1 MARAEGPTRPP
12 GNGPLR
18 RECLARMWARPRQG
32 TLRFVIRGCRR
43 LMSWRSPD
51 SAPRLGLP
59 QATPV
64 PNPRSLGPPRASLS
78 GPIGAMGVCA
88 TNNGRCA
95 RVATRGSTSHCAG
108 RLVVG
113 SSPTAGAISDWDAE
127 SSAKRLR

>member
-12 GNGPLR
+12 GNGPSAASAL
-18 RECLARMWARPRQG
+18 RECETVHG
-32 TLRFVIRGCRR
+32 RGHYGSSSGGRR
-43 LMSWRSPD
+43 LMSWRAPD
-51 SAPRLGLP
+51 SASRLGRP

-64 PNPRSLGPPRASLS
+64 PSPRSLGPPRASLS
-78 GPIGAMGVCA
+78 RPIGAMVVCA

-113 SSPTAGAISDWDAE
+113 SNPTAGAISDWDAE
-127 SSAKRLR
+127 SSAKRHR